1 MVRREPHTYRLVQR
15 PRVNRRDSANEG
27 MANRATS
34 VAAGVVSGAGFQ
46 NPVFQTPPW
55 DESISIRREERF
67 PPHNTCKAVRVVFV
81 AYGWCRAN
89 TQTERSDELDSFGE
103 NDRPVREFALTGPA
117 TSGDRG
123 QTQTLGDKGF
133 GLAAT
138 SQRLL
143 RFR

>member
-1 MVRREPHTYRLVQR
+1 MVRREPHTYRLVPR

-27 MANRATS
+27 MTNRATS

-46 NPVFQTPPW
+46 NPVFQTPRW
-55 DESISIRREERF
+55 DESTSSRREGTTLHTERARQCASCLW
-67 PPHNTCKAVRVVFV
+67 PTGGA
-81 AYGWCRAN
+81 GAN
-89 TQTERSDELDSFGE
+89 TQTERSDELNSFGE
-103 NDRPVREFALTGPA
+103 MTSRWGICPTGPA
-117 TSGDRG
+117 ISGDRG

-143 RFR
+143 RFG